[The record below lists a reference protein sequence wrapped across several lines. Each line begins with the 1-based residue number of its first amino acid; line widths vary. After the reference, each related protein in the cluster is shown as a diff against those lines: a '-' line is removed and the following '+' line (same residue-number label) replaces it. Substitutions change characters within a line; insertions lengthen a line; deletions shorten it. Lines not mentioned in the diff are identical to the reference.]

1 MWSTLCAEKE
11 QKRKWKEA
19 KLIQQLEK
27 QKQKEEEAKQ
37 KQQQQEEEEEEDETE
52 KTKGILIS
60 W

>member
-1 MWSTLCAEKE
+1 MWSPLCAEKE

-37 KQQQQEEEEEEDETE
+37 QEEEEEEDETE